1 MRRVVSRFGRQRP
14 SLTQTYSAQRT
25 KHTSMDEKF
34 AGTAYLR
41 ENLRTNDPEIYNI
54 IQDEKK
60 RQREGL
66 ELIASE
72 NFASAA
78 VLDALGSCLNDKY
91 SEGYVGA
98 RYYGGTENVDRIESL
113 CIQRA
118 LDAFRL
124 SSEQWGVNVQ
134 PYSGSPANFAVLT
147 GVVGPHG
154 RIMGLD
160 LPDGGHLTHGFYTPT
175 KKISATSIFFESFP
189 YNVNKETG
197 IIDYDA
203 LERDAM
209 KYRPKLIFAGMSCY
223 SRNIDYKRMREIA
236 DKCGA
241 LLHADMAHITGLVAA
256 GCVPGP
262 FEYSDIVTCTTH
274 KTLRGPRS
282 GLIFYRVGEKGV
294 DKKGNKIMYNLQKP
308 IDEALFPGLQGGPHN
323 HAIAGV
329 AVALKQTMK
338 PNFVEYSQQVCAN
351 AQALAEEMKKL
362 GYKLITDGTDCHLML
377 INLRPS
383 GSDGNRVQEIL
394 DRIHI
399 ATNKNTIPGDKSAMN
414 PSGLRL
420 GTPALTSR
428 GMREEDMAVVAAL
441 INKGVMLAVECQKS
455 LTAPANKLRDFKA
468 ALDSDSFTE
477 KISMLS
483 NEVKEFARPF
493 PIPGHADVCRDGNTE
508 IDNAQKQG

>member
-1 MRRVVSRFGRQRP
+1 ME
-14 SLTQTYSAQRT
+14 
-25 KHTSMDEKF
+25 DKF
-34 AGTAYLR
+34 AQTAYLR
-41 ENLRTNDPEIYNI
+41 EDLKTNDPEIYKI
-54 IQDEKK
+54 IQNEKQ

-98 RYYGGTENVDRIESL
+98 RYYGGTENVDQIESV
-113 CIQRA
+113 CIKRA
-118 LDAFRL
+118 LEAFRL
-124 SSEQWGVNVQ
+124 DPNSWDANVQ

-147 GVVGPHG
+147 GVVQPGG

-209 KYRPKLIFAGMSCY
+209 RYRPKLIFAGMSCY

-241 LLHADMAHITGLVAA
+241 LLHADMGHISGLVAA
-256 GCVPGP
+256 GCVPSP
-262 FEYSDIVTCTTH
+262 FDYSDIVTTTTH
-274 KTLRGPRS
+274 KTLRGPRA
-282 GLIFYRVGEKGV
+282 GLIFYRIGQKGT
-294 DKKGNKIMYNLQKP
+294 DKKGNPIMYNLKKP
-308 IDEALFPGLQGGPHN
+308 IDESVFPGLQGGPHN

-329 AVALKQTMK
+329 AVALKQTTQQ
-338 PNFVEYSQQVCAN
+338 NFIDYSYQTCKN

-362 GYKLITDGTDCHLML
+362 GFKLITDGTDCHLML

-394 DRIHI
+394 DRVHI

-428 GMREEDMAVVAAL
+428 GMREEDMAVVASL
-441 INKGVMLAVECQKS
+441 INEGVEIAVACQKS
-455 LTAPANKLRDFKA
+455 LTAPQNKLKDFKA
-468 ALDSDSFTE
+468 ALDSDQFKGQVSDLCN
-477 KISMLS
+477 K
-483 NEVKEFARPF
+483 VKNFARPF
-493 PIPGHADVCRDGNTE
+493 PIPGHADVCRSND
-508 IDNAQKQG
+508 QKADQEKMEG

>member
-1 MRRVVSRFGRQRP
+1 MRRVVSNIGRQRP
-14 SLTQTYSAQRT
+14 PGAGVYSLLSFKNFHDSTILHKNQIVRSNHTQ
-25 KHTSMDEKF
+25 MDSKF
-34 AGTAYLR
+34 EQTAYLR
-41 ENLRTNDPEIYNI
+41 EDLRTNDPEIYEI
-54 IQDEKK
+54 IQNEKR

-98 RYYGGTENVDRIESL
+98 RYYGGTENVDKIESL
-113 CIQRA
+113 CIKRA
-118 LDAFRL
+118 LEAFRL
-124 SSEQWGVNVQ
+124 DPKSWDANVQ

-147 GVVGPHG
+147 GVVQPGG

-189 YNVNKETG
+189 YNVNKVTG

-209 KYRPKLIFAGMSCY
+209 RYRPKLIFAGMSCY
-223 SRNIDYKRMREIA
+223 SRNIDYKRMRDIA

-241 LLHADMAHITGLVAA
+241 LLHADMAHISGLVAA

-262 FEYSDIVTCTTH
+262 FEHCDIVTTTTH

-282 GLIFYRVGEKGV
+282 GMIFYRVGDKGV
-294 DKKGNKIMYNLQKP
+294 DKKGNTIKNDLQKP

-329 AVALKQTMK
+329 AVALRQAQEESFK
-338 PNFVEYSQQVCAN
+338 EYSRQTCRN
-351 AQALAEEMKKL
+351 AQALAEAMKAL
-362 GYKLITDGTDCHLML
+362 GYKLVTDGTDCHLML

-383 GSDGNRVQEIL
+383 GSDGNRTQAVL
-394 DRIHI
+394 DRVHI

-428 GMREEDMAVVAAL
+428 GMCEEDMAVVAGL
-441 INKGVMLAVECQKS
+441 INEGVELAVACQKS
-455 LTAPANKLRDFKA
+455 LTAPQNKLKDFKA
-468 ALDSDSFTE
+468 ALDSDNFTGE
-477 KISMLS
+477 R
-483 NEVKEFARPF
+483 ER
-493 PIPGHADVCRDGNTE
+493 
-508 IDNAQKQG
+508 

>member
-1 MRRVVSRFGRQRP
+1 MGPESLANGTSEEVWTLNTPLAQSDPEVEGLIKAEKARQR
-14 SLTQTYSAQRT
+14 S
-25 KHTSMDEKF
+25 
-34 AGTAYLR
+34 
-41 ENLRTNDPEIYNI
+41 
-54 IQDEKK
+54 
-60 RQREGL
+60 GL
-66 ELIASE
+66 EMIASE
-72 NFASAA
+72 NFTSLP
-78 VLDALGSCLNDKY
+78 VLECMSSCLNNKY
-91 SEGYVGA
+91 SEGQPGQ
-98 RYYGGTENVDRIESL
+98 RYYGGNQYIDQLELLT
-113 CIQRA
+113 QKRA
-118 LDAFRL
+118 LEL
-124 SSEQWGVNVQ
+124 YNLNPEEWGVNVQ
-134 PYSGSPANFAVLT
+134 AYSGSPANFAVYTAL
-147 GVVGPHG
+147 VEPHG

-175 KKISATSIFFESFP
+175 KKISSTSIFFESFP
-189 YNVNKETG
+189 YNVNRETG

-203 LERDAM
+203 LERDAL

-223 SRNIDYKRMREIA
+223 SRNIDYARMREIA

-262 FEYSDIVTCTTH
+262 FEHSDIVTCTTH
-274 KTLRGPRS
+274 KTLRGPRA
-282 GLIFYRVGEKGV
+282 GLIFYRVGQKGV

-394 DRIHI
+394 DRVHI

-428 GMREEDMAVVAAL
+428 GMREEDMAVVASL
-441 INKGVMLAVECQKS
+441 INEGVELAVACQKS
-455 LTAPANKLRDFKA
+455 LTAPQNKLKDFKA
-468 ALDSDSFTE
+468 ALDSDQFKDQVSTIE
-477 KISMLS
+477 NK
-483 NEVKEFARPF
+483 VKAFAAPF
-493 PIPGHADVCRDGNTE
+493 PIPGHADVCRSAEKEGV
-508 IDNAQKQG
+508 AKMVQG

>member
-1 MRRVVSRFGRQRP
+1 
-14 SLTQTYSAQRT
+14 
-25 KHTSMDEKF
+25 MDEKF

-113 CIQRA
+113 CIQRS

-175 KKISATSIFFESFP
+175 KKISSTSIFFESFP
-189 YNVNKETG
+189 YNVNRETG

-203 LERDAM
+203 LERDAL

-223 SRNIDYKRMREIA
+223 SRNIDYARMREIA

-262 FEYSDIVTCTTH
+262 FEHSDIVTCTTH
-274 KTLRGPRS
+274 KTLRGPRA
-282 GLIFYRVGEKGV
+282 GLIFYRVGQKGV

-362 GYKLITDGTDCHLML
+362 GY
-377 INLRPS
+377 
-383 GSDGNRVQEIL
+383 
-394 DRIHI
+394 I
-399 ATNKNTIPGDKSAMN
+399 AI
-414 PSGLRL
+414 
-420 GTPALTSR
+420 
-428 GMREEDMAVVAAL
+428 
-441 INKGVMLAVECQKS
+441 I
-455 LTAPANKLRDFKA
+455 
-468 ALDSDSFTE
+468 
-477 KISMLS
+477 
-483 NEVKEFARPF
+483 
-493 PIPGHADVCRDGNTE
+493 
-508 IDNAQKQG
+508 

>member
-1 MRRVVSRFGRQRP
+1 ME
-14 SLTQTYSAQRT
+14 
-25 KHTSMDEKF
+25 DKF
-34 AGTAYLR
+34 EQTAYLR
-41 ENLRTNDPEIYNI
+41 EELRTNDPEIYEI
-54 IQDEKK
+54 IQNEKR

-98 RYYGGTENVDRIESL
+98 RYYGGTGNIDQIESL
-113 CIQRA
+113 CIKRA
-118 LDAFRL
+118 LEAFDL
-124 SSEQWGVNVQ
+124 DDTKWGANVQ

-147 GVVGPHG
+147 GVVKPGG

-197 IIDYDA
+197 IIDYDS

-209 KYRPKLIFAGMSCY
+209 RYRPKLIFAGMSCY
-223 SRNIDYKRMREIA
+223 SRNIDYKRMRDIA

-241 LLHADMAHITGLVAA
+241 LLHADMAHISGLVAA

-262 FEYSDIVTCTTH
+262 FDYADIVTSTTH
-274 KTLRGPRS
+274 KTLRGPRA
-282 GLIFYRVGEKGV
+282 GLIWYRIGQKGV
-294 DKKGNKIMYNLQKP
+294 DKKGNKVMYDLKKP
-308 IDEALFPGLQGGPHN
+308 IDESVFPGLQGGPHN

-329 AVALKQTMK
+329 AVALKQTRET
-338 PNFVEYSQQVCAN
+338 NFVEYSQQTCKN
-351 AQALAEEMKKL
+351 AKALAEEMKNL
-362 GYKLITDGTDCHLML
+362 GFKLITDGTDCHLML

-394 DRIHI
+394 DRVHI

-428 GMREEDMAVVAAL
+428 GMNETDMKVVASL
-441 INKGVMLAVECQKS
+441 INEGVMLAVACQKS
-455 LTAPANKLRDFKA
+455 LTAPQNKLKDFKS
-468 ALDSDSFTE
+468 ALDSDQFKDQVS
-477 KISMLS
+477 KIE
-483 NEVKEFARPF
+483 NKVKAFATPF
-493 PIPGHADVCRDGNTE
+493 PIPGHADVCRSGE
-508 IDNAQKQG
+508 KEGVAKMIQG